1 MKYSLEDFRIF
12 YRMKFP
18 YEKIRPQQVKMMEKI
33 FNSIKNKKN
42 LIVEAPTGVGKT
54 LSYLIPTIY
63 FAERG
68 KRIIILTE
76 TIDQQER
83 ILEEL
88 NALKPNLKV
97 SFIMGK
103 NNFIC
108 KVKGSKADGIFC
120 KLNKRCYHRPN
131 RRTQCVLCGT
141 AKKPVKIGEDIKYYC
156 PFCICDYQKSKI
168 DCLEGD
174 ILVMNNSV
182 FYYIKEEIDVNRK
195 TEVII
200 CDEAHKLEK
209 SIRNSATI
217 KIDPEIALYRLR
229 EMAYYFAPAILKKHL
244 GRLRERYPTLNDNT
258 IENYEKD
265 FWNIVRNYVVKHAD
279 IEECKYILDY
289 YGEEI
294 VGTSKWNIAVLGVL
308 IDGYYQIRNI
318 KNKIF
323 SFEEKKELKTEEL
336 IFEVYNEDTLVYLE
350 YIYVSQ
356 KKLSDMSLTEFLE
369 EIRGLKSIDD
379 NFVVYRSGKALLCVP
394 VFVSSYLKRLYD
406 NTTVIHCSA
415 TIGNPEIHGRKT
427 GVESFDTLILDS
439 PFSKDR
445 RKIIALTDGVNMKY
459 EGNLDLKR
467 KKANENIF
475 KLLKSTKANTL
486 VLFRSFEDLESAYNY
501 LLERTSEL
509 KGKIFC
515 YRSDM
520 DGKDA
525 KILKERFE
533 KEGGVL
539 LATGR
544 FAEGVDIPG
553 EALTMV
559 IIDSLPFPVPTPL
572 LNREQK
578 LIKDKLLRRGIDPRT
593 AHWQSFLMT
602 SFHIMSTRVIQMI
615 GRLIRTERDYGIV
628 VIQDRRFYQWV
639 GEVMKKR
646 KYLKDEYISMSLRNA
661 LEYIPKFLS
670 KFRNDYK

>member
-1 MKYSLEDFRIF
+1 MDYSLKDFRIF
-12 YRMKFP
+12 YRLKFP

-54 LSYLIPTIY
+54 LSYLIPAIY

-88 NALKPNLKV
+88 NALKPNLKI

-120 KLNKRCYHRPN
+120 KLNKRCFHRPN
-131 RRTQCVLCGT
+131 RRTRCICDTV
-141 AKKPVKIGEDIKYYC
+141 KKPVKIGEDIKYYC

-168 DCLEGD
+168 ECLEGD
-174 ILVMNNSV
+174 ILVMNNSI
-182 FYYIKEEIDVNRK
+182 FYYIKEEIDANRK

-217 KIDPEIALYRLR
+217 KINPEVALHRLR
-229 EMAYYFAPAILKKHL
+229 DMAYYFAPKMLKKYL
-244 GRLRERYPTLNDNT
+244 ARLRERYPTLNENT
-258 IENYEKD
+258 VEDYEKD
-265 FWNIVRNYVVKHAD
+265 FWNIIRNYVVRHVD
-279 IEECKYILDY
+279 IEECKSILLY

-294 VGTSKWNIAVLGVL
+294 MGTSKWNIVALGVL
-308 IDGYYQIRNI
+308 LDGYYQIRNI

-323 SFEEKKELKTEEL
+323 SFEEKKEVETEEL
-336 IFEVYNEDTLVYLE
+336 IFKVYNRALVYLE

-356 KKLSDMSLTEFLE
+356 KKLPDMSLTEFLE
-369 EIRGLKSIDD
+369 KIKDLEFIDD

-406 NTTVIHCSA
+406 NATVIHCSA
-415 TIGNPEIHGRKT
+415 TIGNLKIHGLKT
-427 GVESFDTLILDS
+427 GVESFDPLILDS
-439 PFSKDR
+439 PFPKDR
-445 RKIIALTDGVNMKY
+445 REIIALTDGVNMKY
-459 EGNLDLKR
+459 EGNLNLKR
-467 KKANENIF
+467 KRANENIF
-475 KLLKSTKANTL
+475 KLLRSAEANTL
-486 VLFRSFEDLESAYNY
+486 VLFRSFEDLESTYNY
-501 LLERTSEL
+501 LLERASKL

-515 YRSDM
+515 YHPDM

-533 KEGGVL
+533 REGGIL

-578 LIKDKLLRRGIDPRT
+578 LIKEKLLRRGVDPRT
-593 AHWQSFLMT
+593 AHWKSFLMT
-602 SFHIMSTRVIQMI
+602 SFHTMSSTVIQMI

-639 GEVMKKR
+639 GEEMRKR
-646 KYLKDEYISMSLRNA
+646 GYLKDRYIPMSLRSA

-670 KFRNDYK
+670 RFRNN